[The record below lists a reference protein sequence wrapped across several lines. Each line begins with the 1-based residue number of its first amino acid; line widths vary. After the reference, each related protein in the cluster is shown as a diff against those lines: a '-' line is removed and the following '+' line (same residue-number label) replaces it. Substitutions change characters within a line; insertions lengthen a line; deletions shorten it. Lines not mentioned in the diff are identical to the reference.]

1 MGNCS
6 PKTTQIIKIEKV
18 KILRGMDPME
28 QFFWQYSQNAG
39 APGRKYPLKFT
50 KQKHFFDLSLY
61 NYRNLTKI
69 NPKILESINLEKW

>member
-1 MGNCS
+1 
-6 PKTTQIIKIEKV
+6 
-18 KILRGMDPME
+18 ME

-39 APGRKYPLKFT
+39 PPGRKYPLKFT